1 MQRGGEI
8 RAKGERD
15 EYQNFGVSRVGGK
28 ILYSK
33 EVQLVQNEEQT
44 EVTAIAEK
52 KRCHGRTYLPLGK
65 KKKKRNQVGKL
76 YVRYVG
82 TGTKEETM
90 TIFCATDHDKIKTMA
105 VTKKRMQ
112 VSTYPVVKR
121 YIQAFIDH
129 TSQNNRYRYLL
140 VLLSIWV
147 RKESELL
154 AGSRSHQMKFLYLNS
169 TRTLFR

>member
-15 EYQNFGVSRVGGK
+15 EYQNLGVSRVGGK

-44 EVTAIAEK
+44 EETAIAEK
-52 KRCHGRTYLPLGK
+52 KRCHGRTYLPSGK

-90 TIFCATDHDKIKTMA
+90 TILCAIDHDKIKTMA
-105 VTKKRMQ
+105 VTK
-112 VSTYPVVKR
+112 T
-121 YIQAFIDH
+121 
-129 TSQNNRYRYLL
+129 
-140 VLLSIWV
+140 
-147 RKESELL
+147 KES
-154 AGSRSHQMKFLYLNS
+154 R
-169 TRTLFR
+169 